1 MNSLVYEYLNKT
13 GNNPHKA
20 YDEYIKYHL
29 LSGKSLPEDI
39 KGIKDFITAS
49 KPEQTKQRKT
59 YIKKSAEPT
68 EPKMSITEVIDY
80 LKQIIKLEEEQLE
93 MDKKSKLFKDS
104 AKTTWSS
111 LQENKILLCKILG
124 KEYICTD
131 YPN

>member
-29 LSGKSLPEDI
+29 LSGERLPEDI
-39 KGIKDFITAS
+39 KGLKDFITAS
-49 KPEQTKQRKT
+49 KPEQPKQRKL
-59 YIKKSAEPT
+59 YIKKSAELT
-68 EPKMSITEVIDY
+68 GPKMSITEVIDY

-93 MDKKSKLFKDS
+93 MDKKSKLFKNN
-104 AKTTWSS
+104 AMNTWSS

-124 KEYICTD
+124 KEYICED
-131 YPN
+131 LPH